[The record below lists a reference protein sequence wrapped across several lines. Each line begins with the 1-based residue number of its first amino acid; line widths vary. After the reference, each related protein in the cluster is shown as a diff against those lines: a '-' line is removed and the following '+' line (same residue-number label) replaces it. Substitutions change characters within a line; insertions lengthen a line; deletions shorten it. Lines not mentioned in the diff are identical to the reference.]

1 LSKNYFVQLNI
12 ANFAIVKKQGLS
24 YYTSII
30 TATFDT
36 IALLCA
42 FVLATFTRFSKLQ
55 YQNSGGEYIE
65 FIAFAPIM
73 WFLIASNNK
82 IYKFE
87 RIDSIDKQ
95 IRKIVFALFFYFGGL
110 FVVVVALD
118 FDEISRLWLFIFAGY
133 FSVLL
138 LLGRLLFHRMITKY
152 WRLGGSRRAIIV
164 VGNDKISTALYNNL
178 ASNIV
183 IGYEVLGYFKPSKQF
198 FNEST
203 TENMKLLGD
212 ASNLMKFLMDNDVDE
227 IFWKVGEEEDPQL
240 KEIIDYCENNLIRFK
255 LIPYFGVPISGRQ
268 PNIDLY
274 QGIPIV
280 TLRKEPLQRPFN
292 RLMKRLFD
300 FLFSLLVLLIITP
313 LIFPWIAI
321 AIKLNSKGPVFFK
334 QLRSGEN
341 NIQFWCYKFR
351 TMSVNILSDELQAT
365 KNDLRITSVGRF
377 LRKTNFDELPQ
388 FYNVLKGDMTVVGPR
403 PHMLKHTEDYSKLI
417 GNFLVRQFA
426 KPGITG
432 WAQVTGLRGET
443 AEVIEMKKRVDAD
456 IWYLENWSFF
466 LDIRI
471 IFMTIQNMIAGDK
484 NAV

>member
-1 LSKNYFVQLNI
+1 
-12 ANFAIVKKQGLS
+12 VKKQRFS
-24 YYTSII
+24 YYFPLI
-30 TATFDT
+30 TGAADVA
-36 IALLCA
+36 ALCVA
-42 FVLATFTRFSKLQ
+42 FLAASVSRFVHLE
-55 YQNSGGEYIE
+55 YQNSGGEYMD
-65 FIAFAPIM
+65 FITIAPII
-73 WFLIASNNK
+73 WFLIAAQNK
-82 IYKFE
+82 LYTFV

-95 IRKIVFALFFYFGGL
+95 IRKTVYTLLLYFSCM
-110 FVVVVALD
+110 FVVIVALD
-118 FDEISRLWLFIFAGY
+118 FDQISRLWLFY
-133 FSVLL
+133 FSLYLFIIVILVRILFNRVLINY
-138 LLGRLLFHRMITKY
+138 RKR
-152 WRLGGSRRAIIV
+152 GGNYRKIIV
-164 VGNDKISTALYNNL
+164 VGSDKISTTLYNYL
-178 ASNIV
+178 EKNIAF
-183 IGYEVLGYFKPSKQF
+183 GYRVEGYFTPSVQYFK
-198 FNEST
+198 ESLT
-203 TENMKLLGD
+203 GNMRNLGN
-212 ASNLMKFLMDNDVDE
+212 ASQVLDYLKANTIDE
-227 IFWKVGEEEDPQL
+227 VFWKVGQEEDPQL

-388 FYNVLKGDMTVVGPR
+388 FYNVFKGDMTVVGPR

-443 AEVIEMKKRVDAD
+443 SEVIEMKKRVDAD

>member
-36 IALLCA
+36 IALLFA

-55 YQNSGGEYIE
+55 YQDSGGEYIE